1 MFDAYIAAPE
11 SPYMPSRDTFVG
23 MAVALALE
31 KRDWQTV
38 RKYVAMYRPEDI
50 VKRAW
55 RDAKRGKDVS
65 TYGFVARGQIAL
77 VKLLPH
83 RLVMDI
89 WMKQQRLP

>member
-1 MFDAYIAAPE
+1 
-11 SPYMPSRDTFVG
+11 
-23 MAVALALE
+23 
-31 KRDWQTV
+31 
-38 RKYVAMYRPEDI
+38 MYRPEDI